1 MASIAVTG
9 CGGRVPSLECL
20 GAQLHL
26 GRRVSR
32 DSACR
37 SSDHLAI
44 GPPERRHGVEDLA
57 PQPHLD
63 SPEIDGLRVRAAQG
77 DADAQYHLGVI
88 YVGAQGVPQDDVQAH
103 MWYNLA
109 APRFTG
115 PLRESTVRRRDIVAG
130 RMTAEQVAEAQ
141 RLAREWDA
149 AHPRDP

>member
-1 MASIAVTG
+1 MIEVKVSAVL
-9 CGGRVPSLECL
+9 V
-20 GAQLHL
+20 AQLHL

-63 SPEIDGLRVRAAQG
+63 SPEIDGLRVRAEQG

-88 YVGAQGVPQDDVQAH
+88 YVGDQGVPQDDAEAVR
-103 MWYNLA
+103 WERLA
-109 APRFTG
+109 A
-115 PLRESTVRRRDIVAG
+115 
-130 RMTAEQVAEAQ
+130 EQGDARAQSHLGNMYHYGEGVPQDDAEAV
-141 RLAREWDA
+141 RWVELTLTGVV
-149 AHPRDP
+149 